1 MNDQNT
7 EQQVINKQY
16 SDLLLLLNEAHNSL
30 DSLSPSNK
38 DVKQYVDVFKDILM
52 KSMEETKK
60 RIEEIQTCMV
70 WDHLVIAF
78 FGSTNAGKSTIIE
91 TLRLKYQ
98 VNKSDS
104 DGEIVGTGEHDFT
117 KTDPEY
123 DLSIYGNKFTVIDMP
138 GILNNEDKFKSK
150 IQSALNKAHIVFYVD
165 RDGTTPDVETVKKIR
180 SYLHDWVKVY
190 TIYNVAG
197 FIVSTDYLQNSNV
210 KESARLIEKGYS
222 DALGNC
228 YAGNITLHAFFAL
241 ASIANFPSSRDD
253 LIRKQARC
261 MEEFNSCD
269 EMFAYSEFSSLI
281 DVISTQ
287 IDNYKDEIFAANK
300 QRLIAI
306 KNLTRNSLSDEL
318 KNNLKKQQEI
328 PIELKK
334 VRNDVCRYYDT
345 AISNIRLGCNSI
357 IIRRLSELNYECKKL
372 IDQGEKELDKK
383 CVDLQEQTILSICED
398 QKRMV
403 SDKIKLLSSDIERRM
418 QKIANFMPQLN
429 LHVSFIS
436 GQVRIDFQ
444 GAEKCVKFNFEN
456 VMDILGDIA
465 AGIGLG
471 CLAGVPGMVLG
482 GLVGF
487 GKGLYDSF
495 WGDSYKIKAKAAIEE
510 AMNQLKEELQ
520 ESSTRD
526 FELIRK
532 RIVEQRDKNIAAIN
546 LEIDKIT
553 QAVKIVED
561 YCKKLKVLENV

>member
-1 MNDQNT
+1 MNNMNN
-7 EQQVINKQY
+7 NKQTIYDKY
-16 SDLLLLLNEAHNSL
+16 SSLLHLLNEAHDSMVSL
-30 DSLSPSNK
+30 APSNK

-78 FGSTNAGKSTIIE
+78 FGPTNAGKSTIIE

-104 DGEIVGTGEHDFT
+104 DGEIVGTGEPDFT
-117 KTDPEY
+117 ERFDEY
-123 DLSIYGNKFTVIDMP
+123 DLSLCGNKLTVIDMP
-138 GILNNEDKFKSK
+138 GILNNEDIYKSQ

-165 RDGTTPDVETVKKIR
+165 SSGTTPDVETVKKIR
-180 SYLHDWVKVY
+180 AYLQDWVKVY

-197 FIVSTDYLQNSNV
+197 FIVSNDYLHNSNV
-210 KESARLIEKGYS
+210 KESAHLIEKGYT

-253 LIRKQARC
+253 LIRKQASC
-261 MEEFNSCD
+261 MKKFNSCD

-300 QRLIAI
+300 QRLTAI
-306 KNLTRNSLSDEL
+306 TNLTRNSLSDEL

-334 VRNDVCRYYDT
+334 FRNDVCRYYDT
-345 AISNIRLGCNSI
+345 AISNIQSGRYSI
-357 IIRRLSELNYECKKL
+357 IKSRLRELNDECKKL

-383 CVDLQEQTILSICED
+383 CVDLQEQTILSIRED
-398 QKRMV
+398 LKRMA

-429 LHVSFIS
+429 LHVSFIP

-465 AGIGLG
+465 VGIGLG
-471 CLAGVPGMVLG
+471 CPAGVPGMVLG
-482 GLVGF
+482 GLGGL

-510 AMNQLKEELQ
+510 AMNLLEEEL
-520 ESSTRD
+520 EKSSKRD
-526 FELIRK
+526 VELIVKMVR
-532 RIVEQRDKNIAAIN
+532 EQRDKNLTAID
-546 LEIDKIT
+546 LEIDKVS
-553 QAVKIVED
+553 QAVKTVED
-561 YCKKLKVLENV
+561 SCNKLKVLDNV